1 MIERTGVMTFFLGID
16 GGTLKTEITVI
27 NAHKDI
33 IFECVA
39 GPTAV
44 NVVDLQTIK
53 TTIRIALK
61 PFLDANQNCYFDA
74 AFIGLDGL
82 NFFSEAIEVESVLH
96 ALSCFNDESKL
107 YIRHN
112 MENALYAGRCFE
124 EGIAL
129 IAGTR
134 MMAFGKD
141 LFRTHRTGG
150 WGYKEGEIGSSYA
163 LGMSAIRYAT
173 RCYDGRYD
181 IDAFAMDIAKA
192 IGLNEASD
200 IIQVMADFYERHS
213 KIASLAPIVT
223 KHANNLNP
231 YAMRIVDRATEE
243 IALAVKGVYRHL
255 KLKNKT
261 LVISGGL
268 GNSGGYFKDQL
279 EAKILAIDPDFRII
293 KPLLKSSQA
302 AALMAKRL
310 SK

>member
-1 MIERTGVMTFFLGID
+1 MTFFLGID
-16 GGTLKTEITVI
+16 GGTSKTEITVI

-33 IFECVA
+33 IFQCIA
-39 GPTAV
+39 GPTAI
-44 NVVDLQTIK
+44 NSVDLQTIK

-61 PFLDANQNCYFDA
+61 PFLDANQNSHFTA

-82 NFFSEAIEVESVLH
+82 NFLTEAIEVESLLH
-96 ALSCFNDESKL
+96 TLSCFSNDTKL

-112 MENALYAGRCFE
+112 MENALYAGHCFE

-129 IAGTR
+129 IASKQ
-134 MMAFGKD
+134 MAAFGKD

-150 WGYKEGEIGSSYA
+150 WGYKEGELGSSYA
-163 LGMSAIRYAT
+163 LGIDAIRYAI
-173 RCYDGRYD
+173 RCYDGRYEMD
-181 IDAFAMDIAKA
+181 DFALAIGKA
-192 IGLNEASD
+192 IGLNEATD
-200 IIQVMADFYERHS
+200 ILQVMADFYDKQN

-223 KHANNLNP
+223 LFANNLNP
-231 YAMRIVDRATEE
+231 YAMRIIDRATDEL
-243 IALAVKGVYRHL
+243 ALAVSGVYKHL
-255 KLKNKT
+255 KLKSKT

-279 EAKILAIDPDFRII
+279 EHKILAINPDFHII
-293 KPLLKSSQA
+293 KPLLKPSMA